1 MKFSTTYEV
10 NLFKIFAEEKMKH
23 GDQFTISYNNKNQQ
37 LKYALEGK
45 GVLTVKL
52 RRDSY
57 NDNREDFFYSP
68 EGKPEEQI
76 PVYQIAGN
84 GEFTRFQDEF
94 LAIPHEFR
102 DLTKTYADKSERD
115 RMGIEMAQAAAKK
128 HKRLTFGER

>member
-1 MKFSTTYEV
+1 MKFKTTYEV

-57 NDNREDFFYSP
+57 NDNREVFFYSP

>member
-1 MKFSTTYEV
+1 MKFKTTYEV

-57 NDNREDFFYSP
+57 NDNREVFFYSR

>member
-1 MKFSTTYEV
+1 MKFKTTYEV
-10 NLFKIFAEEKMKH
+10 NLFKIFAEEKMKR

-45 GVLTVKL
+45 GVLTVKF
-52 RRDSY
+52 RRDRY

-76 PVYQIAGN
+76 PVYAIAGN
-84 GEFTRFQDEF
+84 GGFTRFQDEF
-94 LAIPHEFR
+94 LSIPHEFR
-102 DLTKTYADKSERD
+102 DLTRTYADKSERD